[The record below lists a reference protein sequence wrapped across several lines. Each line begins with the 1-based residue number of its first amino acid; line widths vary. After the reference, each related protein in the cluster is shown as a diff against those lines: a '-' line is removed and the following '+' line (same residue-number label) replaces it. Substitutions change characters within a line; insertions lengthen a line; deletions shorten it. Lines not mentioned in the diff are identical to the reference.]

1 MTLPVYTNPISLA
14 QIQTEFG
21 GINPASLSEYYAGG
35 AYVRPGTVGYPTG
48 GASVPIPT
56 SGVIKFSNFFG
67 ATAYIPGTYLIVPS
81 ISTVN
86 EGAAVIFTVTTT
98 NVADNV
104 VLYWETV
111 DATPAPPPPP
121 TYSIVSS
128 VLANAPMDEGQ
139 LVTFTVNTTNIPD
152 GTQLRWTIVD
162 ATPGVDSIT
171 ITTASPLPGGTV
183 GIEYLTQLGAVSST
197 VAGPY
202 SFSVTSGSLPPGM
215 SLATSGSLGGMLTTA
230 GPYNFTVTVT
240 GGTTTAS
247 KTFDMVVA
255 TSGSGGGTG
264 GGGGT
269 GSITEP
275 NWSRPY

>member
-21 GINPASLSEYYAGG
+21 GTNPASLSEYYAGG

-111 DATPAPPPPP
+111 DATPVVATP
-121 TYSIVSS
+121 TYSIVPSDIS
-128 VLANAPMDEGQ
+128 LDEGQ

-183 GIEYLTQLGAVSST
+183 AVEYLTQLGAVSST

-202 SFSVTSGSLPPGM
+202 SFSVTSGTLPPGT
-215 SLATSGSLGGMLTTA
+215 SLATSGSLGGMMTTA
-230 GPYNFTVTVT
+230 GSYNFTVTVT
-240 GGTTTAS
+240 GGSTTAS
-247 KTFDMVVA
+247 KAFAIVVA
-255 TSGSGGGTG
+255 ASGSGGGTG
-264 GGGGT
+264 GGGGGS
-269 GSITEP
+269 GSIEEP
-275 NWSRPY
+275 RWSQLY